1 MTAMGPER
9 LLLSDLLTARGDSG
23 EAKRWRDSFSN
34 SWSIADVLYLAR
46 LGRLDR
52 RP

>member
-1 MTAMGPER
+1 MAPQR
-9 LLLSDLLTARGDSG
+9 LLLSDLAAKRGDSV
-23 EAKRWRDSFSN
+23 EAGRWRDSFSN

-46 LGRLDR
+46 LGRL